1 MMAQA
6 LQLLCEHPDI
16 QEKVRQEILA
26 SRNGQHV
33 AYDQLHA
40 LPLLDAVCKETLR
53 L

>member
-1 MMAQA
+1 MAQV
-6 LQLLCEHPDI
+6 LQLLSERPDW

-26 SRNGQHV
+26 ARGGQDV